1 MSNYALR
8 VPDFLMKTARFI
20 AKKEKTSV
28 NQLFVTAI
36 AEKLSALQTEEL
48 LQERAAL
55 ASSEAYFETLSKVSS
70 REPLV
75 QDKKGI

>member
-8 VPDFLMKTARFI
+8 VPDFLMKTARCI

-55 ASSEAYFETLSKVSS
+55 ASSEAYFEALSKVSS